1 MEGTSRIRERA
12 RLPLVIPV
20 HPYLYDHHFEGKI
33 ILPAVEVLQHLAG
46 SVQAYLPNAYVRHM
60 RAATFDRFLYIEK
73 NSQVIAACNE
83 LEVYESGRILSKLIT
98 IDRIRGTMTRTKVHA
113 AVSFTSAGERVT
125 EMPSNT
131 MSLPED
137 ICYKI
142 SSQKL
147 YSDLVPF
154 GPSYQNVRGD
164 VLLSER
170 GAVAR
175 VYAEDNQAPSG
186 PLGSPFPFDG
196 ALHVACAWGQRY
208 SRVVA
213 FPVGFKERVIVK
225 PTIPG
230 DTYHCRLSPV
240 SMIGES
246 LLFDIWIHDL
256 TGDLHEEIRG
266 VIMRDVSG
274 GRVKPPGWVLYGH
287 PVPPFDKGGAGRIL
301 S

>member
-1 MEGTSRIRERA
+1 MEDPSRMAEHI

-20 HPYLYDHHFEGKI
+20 HPYLKDHHFEGKI
-33 ILPAVEVLQHLAG
+33 ILPAVEALQHLAG
-46 SVQAYLPNAYVRHM
+46 SVRFYRPDAHVRCM
-60 RAATFDRFLYIEK
+60 RSASFDRFLDIDKDSDFIE
-73 NSQVIAACNE
+73 ACNE
-83 LEVYESGRILSKLIT
+83 LEFYESGRIFSKLIT

-113 AVSFTSAGERVT
+113 AVSFKSAGENLTR
-125 EMPSNT
+125 MP
-131 MSLPED
+131 MDEVLVPED
-137 ICYKI
+137 VCYKI

-164 VLLSER
+164 VLLSES

-175 VYAEDNQAPSG
+175 VCAAYNQAPSE

-208 SRVVA
+208 SHIVA
-213 FPVGFKERVIVK
+213 FPVGFEERIIVK

-230 DTYHCRLSPV
+230 DTYHCRISPV
-240 SMIGES
+240 PMTGES

-256 TGDLHEEIRG
+256 TGDLREEIRG

-274 GRVKPPGWVLYGH
+274 GRVKPPDWVLY
-287 PVPPFDKGGAGRIL
+287 
-301 S
+301 